1 MVGIVD
7 KIGVLSLFYQTV
19 TQIVKKYNTAGK
31 ILSGR
36 EDQIIPCDECLKC
49 FATIG
54 RGVPMACKVNKNLPF
69 AKQKRDV

>member
-1 MVGIVD
+1 VASTAISESNIDMIA
-7 KIGVLSLFYQTV
+7 IGRQM
-19 TQIVKKYNTAGK
+19 ICDPDTAGK

-69 AKQKRDV
+69 AKTKE